1 MGIVE
6 EIFRDFFV
14 KLREDEEVPESIV
27 TELMRLREKGETISE
42 AKAFEIVEKGCENV
56 HADEETHNR
65 SL

>member
-6 EIFRDFFV
+6 EIFQDFFG
-14 KLREDEEVPESIV
+14 KLREDKEVPESIV

-42 AKAFEIVEKGCENV
+42 DKALKIVEKGCENV
-56 HADEETHNR
+56 DADKETHNR

>member
-6 EIFRDFFV
+6 EIFQDFFG
-14 KLREDEEVPESIV
+14 KLREDKKVPESIV

-42 AKAFEIVEKGCENV
+42 DKALKIVEKGCENV
-56 HADEETHNR
+56 DADKETHNR